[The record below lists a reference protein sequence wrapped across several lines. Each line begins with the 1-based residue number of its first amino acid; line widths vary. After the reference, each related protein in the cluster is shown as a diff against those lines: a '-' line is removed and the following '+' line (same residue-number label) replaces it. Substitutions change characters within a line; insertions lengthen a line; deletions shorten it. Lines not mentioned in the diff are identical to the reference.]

1 MGNCFVT
8 LSVVSIIMTILV
20 LAFQEPLLYLF
31 GASSN
36 TIGYAKQ
43 YMTIYAIGT
52 IFVQLTLGLNAFI
65 STQGFSTIS
74 MLTVL
79 IGAITNIILDPIFI
93 FGFSL
98 GVQGA
103 AIATVISQA

>member
-1 MGNCFVT
+1 MIISATAFLFGMGGAPRAGIFMGKKDNETAERIMGNCFVT

-52 IFVQLTLGLNAFI
+52 ILFN
-65 STQGFSTIS
+65 
-74 MLTVL
+74 
-79 IGAITNIILDPIFI
+79 
-93 FGFSL
+93 
-98 GVQGA
+98 
-103 AIATVISQA
+103 